1 MSGAFAVRKR
11 FWTAASAVP
20 VHSGPGF
27 SVQLDAR
34 ALTTPLKSPLIVPTQ
49 TLAEAIAQEW
59 DAQDDEIVPQ
69 AMPLTRAANA
79 AIDKVVPNR
88 DAVAQM
94 LADYGGTD
102 LLCYRAAEPD
112 ALVKRQ
118 IARWDPWIDW
128 AETQFG
134 ATLRTGAGVMHVPQS
149 AVATAQLSGPVRR
162 LGPWHLTA
170 LHDLVTLSGSLVLA
184 LAVQTRA
191 LDPVEAWAL
200 SRLDE
205 DWQQEQWGID
215 AEAQSAA
222 EEKQAAFC
230 CAARLLDLLEG

>member
-11 FWTAASAVP
+11 FWTSASAVP
-20 VHSGPGF
+20 ADGGTGFTVH
-27 SVQLDAR
+27 LDAR
-34 ALTTPLKSPLIVPTQ
+34 ALTTPLKSPLVVPTLI
-49 TLAEAIAQEW
+49 LAEAIAQEW
-59 DAQDDEIVPQ
+59 DAQGDEIVPQ

-88 DAVAQM
+88 DAVARM

-102 LLCYRAAEPD
+102 LLCYRAAEPE
-112 ALVKRQ
+112 ALVARQ
-118 IARWDPWIDW
+118 NARWDPWIDW

-134 ATLRTGAGVMHVPQS
+134 VTLRIGTGVVHVAQS
-149 AVATAQLSGPVRR
+149 DAATARLSEPVLR
-162 LGPWHLTA
+162 LGAWQLTA
-170 LHDLVTLSGSLVLA
+170 FHDLVVLSGSLVLA

-191 LDPVEAWAL
+191 LDPTEAWAL

-205 DWQQEQWGID
+205 DWQHEQWGID

-230 CAARLLDLLEG
+230 CAARLLDLLEV